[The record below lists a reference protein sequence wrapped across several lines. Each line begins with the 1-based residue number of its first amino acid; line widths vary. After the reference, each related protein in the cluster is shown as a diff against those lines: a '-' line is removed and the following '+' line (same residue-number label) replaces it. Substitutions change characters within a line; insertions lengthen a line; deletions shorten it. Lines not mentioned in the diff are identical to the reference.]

1 MKRLVFATCLAA
13 LLVSLVTKGF
23 PSIEVK
29 AEKRRVNSIEP
40 IDQFVRG
47 RVLVRFHDDIL
58 PDHARN
64 IIAALGARDADEIS
78 GIGVH
83 ILDLP
88 YQANEMAFAQAFEAR
103 PEVEFAELD
112 RLLPA
117 QQMVPDDPLYDNPN
131 SWSLPRINAPDAWSI
146 STGSS
151 NVIIAILDTGVDA
164 THPDLASQIV
174 PGWNIYNNNADTSD
188 VYGHGTAVAGTA
200 AAASNNAIGVA
211 SVAWGCRLMPVRISD
226 STGMA
231 TDSAI
236 ASGLSWAASHGA
248 RVANISYY
256 ITGSRTISSAAKSFQ
271 SKGGVV
277 IAAAGNYGVSETIG
291 DDPYIVTVGATDSS
305 DNLYSWSNRG
315 NNLDVVAPGNVYTTM
330 NGGGYGCGGGTSFAS
345 PIVAGVAAL
354 ILSTNPSLTAQ
365 QVQGILTQNADDLGA
380 PGWDSTYGYGRI
392 NAARAVTAAQAGGVT
407 SDTSAPS
414 VSITSP
420 TAGGVVSGAF
430 SVQVSVNDNV
440 GVVKNELYV
449 DGVLISTS
457 TTAPFTVK
465 WNTRKA
471 AAGAHELLCRAY
483 DAAGNVG
490 VSPAVIVYK

>member
-1 MKRLVFATCLAA
+1 MKRLVFAACVA
-13 LLVSLVTKGF
+13 LLLASLMATGFVS
-23 PSIEVK
+23 SQAR
-29 AEKRRVNSIEP
+29 AEKRKINPTEP
-40 IDQFVRG
+40 IDQFVPG
-47 RVLVRFHDDIL
+47 RVLVKFREGIGA
-58 PDHARN
+58 DHARQ
-64 IIAALGARDADEIS
+64 IVAALGARDADEIPDT
-78 GIGVH
+78 GVH

-88 YQANEMAFAQAFEAR
+88 YQASEMAFVHAFQLR

-112 RLLPA
+112 QILSL
-117 QQMVPDDPLYDNPN
+117 QQMVPNDPLYDNPN
-131 SWSLPRINAPDAWSI
+131 SWSLPRVDAPDAWSI

-151 NVIIAILDTGVDA
+151 NIIIAILDTGVDA
-164 THPDLASQIV
+164 THPDLASQLV
-174 PGWNIYNNNADTSD
+174 PGWNIYNNTADTSD

-236 ASGLSWAASHGA
+236 ASGLTWAASHGA

-271 SKGGVV
+271 GKGGVV
-277 IAAAGNYGVSETIG
+277 IAAEGNYGVSETIG

-305 DNLYSWSNRG
+305 DNMYSWSNRG

-330 NGGGYGCGGGTSFAS
+330 IGGGYGCGGGTSFAS

-365 QVQGILTQNADDLGA
+365 QVQSILAQNADDLGA
-380 PGWDSTYGYGRI
+380 PGWDSTYGNGRI
-392 NAARAVTAAQAGGVT
+392 NAGRAVTAAQAGGVS
-407 SDTSAPS
+407 SDTNAPS

-420 TAGGVVSGAF
+420 TAGGIVSGAIN
-430 SVQVSVNDNV
+430 VQVSANDNV
-440 GVVKNELYV
+440 GVVKNQLYV
-449 DGVLISTS
+449 DGVLLSTS

-471 AAGAHELLCRAY
+471 APGLHELQCRAY

-490 VSPAVIVYK
+490 VSPSVIVYK

>member
-1 MKRLVFATCLAA
+1 
-13 LLVSLVTKGF
+13 
-23 PSIEVK
+23 
-29 AEKRRVNSIEP
+29 
-40 IDQFVRG
+40 
-47 RVLVRFHDDIL
+47 
-58 PDHARN
+58 
-64 IIAALGARDADEIS
+64 
-78 GIGVH
+78 
-83 ILDLP
+83 
-88 YQANEMAFAQAFEAR
+88 
-103 PEVEFAELD
+103 
-112 RLLPA
+112 
-117 QQMVPDDPLYDNPN
+117 
-131 SWSLPRINAPDAWSI
+131 
-146 STGSS
+146 
-151 NVIIAILDTGVDA
+151 
-164 THPDLASQIV
+164 
-174 PGWNIYNNNADTSD
+174 
-188 VYGHGTAVAGTA
+188 
-200 AAASNNAIGVA
+200 
-211 SVAWGCRLMPVRISD
+211 
-226 STGMA
+226 MA